1 MTKYA
6 VRPKSSSG
14 PLHSSLRTLD
24 SLRLTFRI
32 APYRSQKFRATR
44 PGARPA
50 VLKPRQATRAAPE
63 EPDDLAFYHRLHSY
77 RDRGDAGHR
86 LQGGPEDD
94 ENGDWA
100 DESTLIAMLQDGYAY
115 TLISRATLLA
125 GRVISLSDPLEDEDC
140 DVTGLLDRLN
150 DEMVAYRPGLK
161 DRLKDILITTIHHQ
175 TRLHDA
181 LRDNIDTSFATGILS
196 VDQVCKN
203 VESLRLKDE
212 DDVASFYSGV
222 KVRAYVPGL
231 GSSTSLFFP

>member
-1 MTKYA
+1 MCEQVKERTEERRTGFGPAVGFTIFRLRPTFQMTKYA

-115 TLISRATLLA
+115 TLISRAARSCWTCHISQRSTR
-125 GRVISLSDPLEDEDC
+125 GR
-140 DVTGLLDRLN
+140 RL
-150 DEMVAYRPGLK
+150 
-161 DRLKDILITTIHHQ
+161 
-175 TRLHDA
+175 
-181 LRDNIDTSFATGILS
+181 
-196 VDQVCKN
+196 
-203 VESLRLKDE
+203 
-212 DDVASFYSGV
+212 
-222 KVRAYVPGL
+222 
-231 GSSTSLFFP
+231 